1 MNHRSLKIRRMKA
14 LIKKEMFQIIRDPS
28 SFLISV
34 FLPILLLFLYGYGI
48 SFDLKHIKIAVVLED
63 SSSLSESFLTS
74 LKDSVYFDVDI
85 KRERESAANLLT
97 EGAIKAIV
105 VIPSYFSEKFY
116 NKDEKTAI
124 QVIADGSEPNTAT
137 FVQNYIALALENW
150 QDQIKIS
157 EGIKPYKIISI
168 TPRFWYNPSL
178 ESRNFLIPGSLA
190 IILTLIGTLLTSL
203 VVAREWERGTMESLI
218 STPVTIREVVI
229 AKLVSYFILGI
240 LSFFMSVTLAL
251 IVYDIPLQASFFSLG
266 CVAGVFLLTALG
278 MGLLISSLAKNQFAA
293 SQGAIIAAFL
303 PSFFLSGF
311 IYEISSMP
319 KFIQI
324 MTNFISAKYFV
335 SSLLSL
341 FLVGIVPRLLFY
353 NIVMMLL
360 IAAAFFLATTKIIV
374 KRLD

>member
-1 MNHRSLKIRRMKA
+1 
-14 LIKKEMFQIIRDPS
+14 
-28 SFLISV
+28 
-34 FLPILLLFLYGYGI
+34 
-48 SFDLKHIKIAVVLED
+48 
-63 SSSLSESFLTS
+63 
-74 LKDSVYFDVDI
+74 
-85 KRERESAANLLT
+85 
-97 EGAIKAIV
+97 
-105 VIPSYFSEKFY
+105 
-116 NKDEKTAI
+116 
-124 QVIADGSEPNTAT
+124 
-137 FVQNYIALALENW
+137 
-150 QDQIKIS
+150 
-157 EGIKPYKIISI
+157 
-168 TPRFWYNPSL
+168 
-178 ESRNFLIPGSLA
+178 
-190 IILTLIGTLLTSL
+190 
-203 VVAREWERGTMESLI
+203 MESLI

-251 IVYDIPLQASFFSLG
+251 IVYDIPLKASFFSLG